1 MLQSEAPASRS
12 TVDEATG
19 PVIGGS
25 VLQEA
30 SESQLNVPMKDEQVK
45 SKTPNFVVSKGGK
58 IVEFRTCE

>member
-12 TVDEATG
+12 TVDDAPG
-19 PVIGGS
+19 PVICGS

-30 SESQLNVPMKDEQVK
+30 SELHLNVPMKDEQVK
-45 SKTPNFVVSKGGK
+45 SKAPNFVVSKGGK